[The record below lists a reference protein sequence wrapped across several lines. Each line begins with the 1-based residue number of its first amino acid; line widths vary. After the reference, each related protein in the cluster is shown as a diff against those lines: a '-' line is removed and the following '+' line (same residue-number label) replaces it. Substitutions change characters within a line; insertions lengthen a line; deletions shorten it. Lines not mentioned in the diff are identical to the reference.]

1 MKKLNVTIEFSMVG
15 VSSIMVPDNLT
26 LEEAIEYAKEHIAE
40 IPTPHEAE
48 YICDSDIIDEEN
60 CDFAE
65 D

>member
-26 LEEAIEYAKEHIAE
+26 LEEAIEYAKNHINE
-40 IPTPHEAE
+40 IPTPSQAD
-48 YICDSDIIDEEN
+48 YICDSDIIDEHN
-60 CDFAE
+60 CDFDE